1 MPLTS
6 TVASVDNT
14 DLKLATT
21 LWIKCKGE
29 KSRLLLILQG
39 INYEQGFK
47 TDWYRATVAD
57 SDNINSAKGLC
68 FYVVQAQRRTL
79 H

>member
-6 TVASVDNT
+6 TVANVDNA
-14 DLKLATT
+14 DLKLATP

-47 TDWYRATVAD
+47 TLIDIEQQWL
-57 SDNINSAKGLC
+57 I
-68 FYVVQAQRRTL
+68 RTT
-79 H
+79 